1 MHFLTGQRA
10 VANFFLRMQSLVA
23 LYVPRQLW
31 LKGGKGIGGT
41 MMQFIQFL
49 AISTGLIAVPT
60 TAFASDWR
68 YLPSGTGGVV
78 VTVDVESVRELPAIQ
93 IQRPFPVRQI
103 WVSMDFSKDRTV
115 TYRENRQLHRFNCT
129 AETSMVAS
137 NVTYGPDGRVLQSR
151 SVEDY
156 DFRYEPE
163 TPDTIGYAIMEFVCG
178 RANLP

>member
-1 MHFLTGQRA
+1 M
-10 VANFFLRMQSLVA
+10 
-23 LYVPRQLW
+23 
-31 LKGGKGIGGT
+31 K
-41 MMQFIQFL
+41 QFIQSL
-49 AISTGLIAVPT
+49 AVLTGLFAVPST
-60 TAFASDWR
+60 VFASDWR
-68 YLPSGTGGVV
+68 YLTSGTSGVV
-78 VTVDVESVRELPAIQ
+78 VTVDVASVRELPAIR

-115 TYRENRQLHRFNCT
+115 TYREKRQLQRFNCA